1 MMRYSGNSMPRKP
14 HRLLV
19 SVLVLV
25 GATILVVAF
34 VPGLALRLIDSLL
47 AISNVALFFAVLA
60 TLGWFF
66 YWFFLRR
73 MIRARRIANARL
85 RRMLSERIE
94 DEQAG
99 EGQ

>member
-1 MMRYSGNSMPRKP
+1 MPRKP

-19 SVLVLV
+19 TVLVLV
-25 GATILVVAF
+25 AATIFIVTF
-34 VPGLALRLIDSLL
+34 VPGLAVRLIEYVL
-47 AISNVALFFAVLA
+47 AISNLALFFAVVA

-85 RRMLSERIE
+85 RRILSEKIE
-94 DEQAG
+94 DEQP
-99 EGQ
+99 EERP